1 MRKYISVLL
10 LVLFLFV
17 SNGYYLYFKYLQHT
31 IRQEIKYEIRRGIDE
46 TELTVITILKDEENE
61 IYWTEKNTEFK
72 YKGAM
77 YDIVKTEVKNNKTI
91 YYCINDVKEQ
101 QLFTHFTKQNSS
113 QNRTLIELRK
123 VISNKY
129 FPESYS
135 INNSVKEMVKHFATY
150 QFIYKS
156 IAIEILSPPPQI
168 QH

>member
-1 MRKYISVLL
+1 MRKYISVIL

-17 SNGYYLYFKYLQHT
+17 SNGYYLYFKYLQHN

-46 TELTVITILKDEENE
+46 AELAIITVSKGEENE

-77 YDIVKTEVKNNKTI
+77 YDIVKTEVKNNKTT

-101 QLFTHFTKQNSS
+101 QLFTHFTKQNST
-113 QNRTLIELRK
+113 QNRILIELRK
-123 VISNKY
+123 VISSKY
-129 FPESYS
+129 FPEYYS
-135 INNSVKEMVKHFATY
+135 ITNSVKEMVNTFTTY